1 MARWIATAGAA
12 ILIAGCAETAT
23 LPHHFVYDGYRTSYL
38 NYAAGRGGLLTEVV
52 GNPFQAPK
60 TAVDDAVTE
69 TFGQRGFGP
78 KLDFFTVPPEG
89 YSSAYRVVVL
99 FDPADGVA
107 PSRLCRDPFQPQVQ
121 RPVERP
127 GKVGVVAAFCQN
139 DRRITPAGGSIDG
152 AGGPDDPAFRKLMSQ
167 VAALLFPSRPGDRS
181 PNEGNRTPGS

>member
-1 MARWIATAGAA
+1 MARWTAIAGAA
-12 ILIAGCAETAT
+12 TLLAGCAGTAT
-23 LPHHFVYDGYRTSYL
+23 LPHHYVYDGYRTSYL
-38 NYAAGRGGLLTEVV
+38 GYSADRGGLLTEIV
-52 GNPFQAPK
+52 GNPFPAPK

-99 FDPADGVA
+99 FDPAEGAA
-107 PSRLCRDPFQPQVQ
+107 PARLCRDPFQPQVQ
-121 RPVERP
+121 RP
-127 GKVGVVAAFCQN
+127 GKVGVLAAFCSG
-139 DRRITPAGGSIDG
+139 DRRITSAGGSIDG

-181 PNEGNRTPGS
+181 PNDGNRRPGG